1 MSSLRSLKR
10 LVPGLL
16 LALAAC
22 RSMQVVSLP
31 ALHPLDEWHA
41 AEFRQVFDAAGDQAR
56 CIVAL
61 SPT

>member
-1 MSSLRSLKR
+1 MKPLRSLKR

-22 RSMQVVSLP
+22 RSVPVASLP
-31 ALHPLDEWHA
+31 ALHPLDEAHA
-41 AEFRQVFDAAGDQAR
+41 AEFRQAFDAAGSQAR
-56 CIVAL
+56 YIVAL